1 MLYGAKHKAVQ
12 TLSVAVY
19 FGKEIKNLL
28 DENNHKDPTAPP
40 WPALLQPYDIQSW
53 AGLLL

>member
-1 MLYGAKHKAVQ
+1 
-12 TLSVAVY
+12 VY